1 MPLRLHLGAQPP
13 LTSCQLACICD
24 APLPRTPLL
33 VWLPCI
39 QIGSSLY
46 SATCGASSTHRSSLY
61 QFNKH
66 LPAVV
71 MCQASCAPTL
81 DSQNPTL
88 HPQEPL
94 DPPEERLYQQ
104 GIGIQCD
111 NCVCVVPRAGGGRGG
126 GQPGGGGAGRLHSSG
141 NTMALIQMTDDPDL
155 Q

>member
-1 MPLRLHLGAQPP
+1 MVLNTPLRLHLGAQPP

-46 SATCGASSTHRSSLY
+46 SATCEASSTHRSSLY

-81 DSQNPTL
+81 ESQNPIP

-111 NCVCVVPRAGGGRGG
+111 NCVCVWYRERGG
-126 GQPGGGGAGRLHSSG
+126 SQGGVGQGGF
-141 NTMALIQMTDDPDL
+141 TALVTLWP
-155 Q
+155 